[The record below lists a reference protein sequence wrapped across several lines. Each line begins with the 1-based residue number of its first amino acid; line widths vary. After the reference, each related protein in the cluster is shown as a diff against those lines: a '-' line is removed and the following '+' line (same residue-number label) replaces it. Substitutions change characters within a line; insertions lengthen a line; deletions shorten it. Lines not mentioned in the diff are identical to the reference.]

1 LKSRE
6 EIEFA
11 VDNILMKLMEIGPD
25 EVALAER
32 EKTTRWSSLMHIE
45 VFFALEEEFDLR
57 FADDEMAFAE
67 SRNDLVEIVL
77 AALMK

>member
-1 LKSRE
+1 MKSRE
-6 EIEFA
+6 EIEFT
-11 VDNILMKLMEIGPD
+11 VDNVLMKLMEIGPD
-25 EVALAER
+25 EVGLAER

>member
-6 EIEFA
+6 EIELA
-11 VDNILMKLMEIGPD
+11 VDNILVKLLEVESGG
-25 EVALAER
+25 VALATR
-32 EKTTRWSSLMHIE
+32 ENTTSWSSLVHIE

>member
-6 EIEFA
+6 EIELA
-11 VDNILMKLMEIGPD
+11 VDNILVKLLEVESGG
-25 EVALAER
+25 VALAAR
-32 EKTTRWSSLMHIE
+32 ENTTSWSSLVHIE

>member
-1 LKSRE
+1 MKSRE
-6 EIEFA
+6 KIEFA
-11 VDNILMKLMEIGPD
+11 VDNILMKLMEIGTD

>member
-1 LKSRE
+1 MKSRE